1 MPKLF
6 VQNFPWSTKE
16 EDLVEHFTE
25 AGFEA
30 LNAKV
35 CIDADTKKSKGFGFV
50 QLADESLNDEAIA
63 RLNGLDFM
71 GRPLTVKP
79 ANPPTSRR

>member
-6 VQNFPWSTKE
+6 VQNFPWSTTE
-16 EDLVEHFTE
+16 HDLKEHFND

-30 LNAKV
+30 VAAQV
-35 CIDADTKKSKGFGFV
+35 CIDATTKKSKGFGFV
-50 QLADESLNDEAIA
+50 QLADESQNDEAIA
-63 RLNGLDFM
+63 TMHAQDFK

-79 ANPPTSRR
+79 ANPPTSRH